1 MTMTSTILLS
11 QVFGLYFI
19 IVGAAIVIRR
29 RYFLPV
35 FGAFIE
41 ERLTRAIVALIEL
54 LAGLF
59 LVVMHND
66 WSSMPAAII
75 SLLGWITAVEGSA
88 YLLLSDEFVEK
99 MFRALNTT
107 SWYAVSGLLSVLG
120 GLYLAGYGFGLF

>member
-66 WSSMPAAII
+66 WSSMPAVII
-75 SLLGWITAVEGSA
+75 SLLGWITTVEGSA

-120 GLYLAGYGFGLF
+120 GLYLAGYGFGFF

>member
-107 SWYAVSGLLSVLG
+107 SWYVVSGLLSVLG

>member
-66 WSSMPAAII
+66 WSSMPAVII
-75 SLLGWITAVEGSA
+75 SLLGWITTVEGSA

-107 SWYAVSGLLSVLG
+107 SWYVVSGLLSVLG
-120 GLYLAGYGFGLF
+120 GLYLAGYGFGFF

>member
-66 WSSMPAAII
+66 WSSMPAVII
-75 SLLGWITAVEGSA
+75 SLLGWITTVEGSA

-99 MFRALNTT
+99 M
-107 SWYAVSGLLSVLG
+107 
-120 GLYLAGYGFGLF
+120 

>member
-1 MTMTSTILLS
+1 MTSTILLS

-66 WSSMPAAII
+66 WSSMPAVII
-75 SLLGWITAVEGSA
+75 SLLGWITVVEGSA
-88 YLLLSDEFVEK
+88 YLLLADELIEK

>member
-88 YLLLSDEFVEK
+88 YLLLPDEFVEK

-120 GLYLAGYGFGLF
+120 GLYLAGYGFGFF